1 MGRGFGAL
9 PSSEG
14 DAIPYHRPRCPKG
27 EEERQERLTRA
38 RTVFTVME
46 NFVATRIRHEIT
58 ESDQARLL
66 AHLNMI
72 QSDLEDLSGTMGF
85 GT

>member
-1 MGRGFGAL
+1 
-9 PSSEG
+9 
-14 DAIPYHRPRCPKG
+14 
-27 EEERQERLTRA
+27 
-38 RTVFTVME
+38 ME